1 MLSDTIV
8 LESVST
14 PIETQSSSAAPLDKQ
29 GSQTWRMG
37 KLVRLI
43 KTHLRSDPA
52 QVRLL
57 DPNTSSLAFAGGP
70 VSIWSEVAEQPRDY
84 DLILTS
90 GDYGIPQRFVI
101 ELKSV
106 AAAPPS
112 PGGMV
117 ILPKGIEHLW
127 CQGSYAMSALSQGET
142 DLDWSSSPAPEDPQW
157 RAIKSKVASF
167 ADLEEDWDSME
178 GVAPAPDVI
187 RGASWLVEELEE
199 LGAPAPSEAYV
210 SGDGE
215 IGLRWRSA
223 DGFASASFTEDG
235 SLLAYVRSPRLAKP
249 FSLEADWKS
258 LPSLYSFA
266 RALTKR

>member
-1 MLSDTIV
+1 MLSDAIV
-8 LESVST
+8 LERVST
-14 PIETQSSSAAPLDKQ
+14 PIETESSSVPPIDKD

-43 KTHLRSDPA
+43 KAHLPSDPK
-52 QVRLL
+52 QVHLL
-57 DPNTSSLAFAGGP
+57 DPHASSLTFAGGP
-70 VSIWSEVAEQPRDY
+70 IFIPAEFEERPRDY

-90 GDYGIPQRFVI
+90 GDYAIPQRFMI

-106 AAAPPS
+106 ARPS
-112 PGGMV
+112 PSGVV

-127 CQGSYAMSALSQGET
+127 CQGSYALSAFSQSWT

-167 ADLEEDWDSME
+167 ADLEENWDSME
-178 GVAPAPDVI
+178 GVAPEPDVI
-187 RGASWLVEELEE
+187 RGVSWLVEELEE
-199 LGAPAPSEAYV
+199 LGAPAPTEAYA

-223 DGFASASFTEDG
+223 DGFASVSFTDDG

-258 LPSLYSFA
+258 MPSLYSFA